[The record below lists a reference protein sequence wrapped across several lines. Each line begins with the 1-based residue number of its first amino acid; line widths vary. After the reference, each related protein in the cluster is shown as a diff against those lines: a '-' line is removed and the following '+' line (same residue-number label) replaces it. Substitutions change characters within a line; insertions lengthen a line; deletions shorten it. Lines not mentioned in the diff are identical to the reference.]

1 MGKRNWFLCI
11 FLMLVLTASTG
22 FAQGDDNNTP
32 GTATSVSDSDVADT
46 ATSTAKIAIDPQ
58 RAVYLRINKLREEIQ
73 RLTRQRKFGEAEK
86 AVATLKKVLTDVT
99 DKKRYKE
106 IYASLH
112 RKEVVNL
119 ESIQGHYQRASNA
132 VRTAIKYNEMK
143 SDMQLLL
150 KTQEK
155 VGLQREWFNIREN
168 YERSLTKLLDAR
180 MPLLKEK
187 LAVLRQIDTKKRLS
201 DDQLKKLQTQL
212 KQINGRLAAINKNIT
227 ETHRKFAVQRDRFAK
242 KDIVLKDEQQKKL
255 RPLVMARHAK
265 QLQSYRMYKEIQ
277 QHLTNIAENTEITWK
292 DLKEDFSAFAKLQD
306 EIWSLR
312 KQLDVLSRQSPLNE
326 KDYALAK
333 MVRAKL
339 EKAMEKAEDL
349 MAGIEKAFIDTK
361 TFNKLTLK
369 EKLEFVKLFREVWS
383 KDREFNNLKPSLEDL
398 YKKIFDAPIII
409 DDPKPVPIP
418 MPEPVNQISGQGLV
432 INEKDDGGD
441 HWFISFEGRVL
452 YPVNLPAKYRI
463 HNLEVKFAGEL
474 TTLIQPND
482 KTVEEYSPEK
492 WWLKYPRLSLTHISA
507 PQLPDEPYDRGTGMA
522 TPTQVIEENIDNQ
535 DQPANLM
542 NSF

>member
-1 MGKRNWFLCI
+1 MGKRNLFLCV
-11 FLMLVLTASTG
+11 FLLLVLTVSNG
-22 FAQGDDNNTP
+22 FAQSDDNNTP
-32 GTATSVSDSDVADT
+32 GTATSVSDNDVADT
-46 ATSTAKIAIDPQ
+46 ATSTAKIAIAPQ

-86 AVATLKKVLTDVT
+86 AVATLKKVMTDVT

-106 IYASLH
+106 IYASVY

-155 VGLQREWFNIREN
+155 VGLQREWFNVREN

-187 LAVLRQIDTKKRLS
+187 LAVLQQIDTKKRLS
-201 DDQLKKLQTQL
+201 DDELKKLQTQL

-292 DLKEDFSAFAKLQD
+292 DLKEDFSEFAKLQD
-306 EIWSLR
+306 EIWGLR

-369 EKLEFVKLFREVWS
+369 EKLEFVKLFRDVWS
-383 KDREFNNLKPSLEDL
+383 RDREFNNLKPSLEDL

-409 DDPKPVPIP
+409 DDPKPVPVP
-418 MPEPVNQISGQGLV
+418 QPEPVNQISGQGMV
-432 INEKDDGGD
+432 INEKDNSGD
-441 HWFISFEGRVL
+441 HWFISFEGRIL

-463 HNLEVKFAGEL
+463 NQLEVKFAGEL

-482 KTVEEYSPEK
+482 KSVEEYTPEK

-507 PQLPDEPYDRGTGMA
+507 PQLPDEPYNRGTGLA